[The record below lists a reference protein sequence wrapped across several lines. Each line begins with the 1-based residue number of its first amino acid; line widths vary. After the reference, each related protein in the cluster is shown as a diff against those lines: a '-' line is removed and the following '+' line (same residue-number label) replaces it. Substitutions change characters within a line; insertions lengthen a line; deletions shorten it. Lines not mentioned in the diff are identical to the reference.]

1 MTKESAQVIKEFL
14 HTNRITI
21 SEFARVTDLSRWS
34 IYKYLKGGNIQ
45 PKAARKM
52 EQKILEEYRVFLP
65 HEKLLK

>member
-1 MTKESAQVIKEFL
+1 MSKESAKIIKDFL
-14 HTNRITI
+14 QLHRISIT
-21 SEFARVTDLSRWS
+21 EFAKVTDLSRWS

-52 EQKILEEYRVFLP
+52 EKNILEEYRIFLP